1 MINVL
6 LAEKNINDGKEI
18 INKLLIKNPNIRL
31 CGIATTLDELLSITN
46 RNHIDI
52 ILFNLKL
59 SDYKKIQTNKLLNK
73 KRFNNSIILFL
84 DNYPNNNTINSSYLL
99 DYIIKET
106 HIEKITKKINFLLLS
121 KELLLEENLSFQKK
135 EDSKI
140 KNKINKELKYL
151 SFNFNHCGTK
161 YIMESIYILYKLKD
175 YYDDNLEKDIY
186 PIVAKKYGKTI
197 HNIKMDIIYA
207 TNIMYCEAKE
217 EKLMKYLKIYEP
229 YKPGPKRIITTILG
243 KI

>member
-46 RNHIDI
+46 RSHIDI

-84 DNYPNNNTINSSYLL
+84 DNYPNNNTINSS
-99 DYIIKET
+99 
-106 HIEKITKKINFLLLS
+106 
-121 KELLLEENLSFQKK
+121 
-135 EDSKI
+135 
-140 KNKINKELKYL
+140 
-151 SFNFNHCGTK
+151 
-161 YIMESIYILYKLKD
+161 
-175 YYDDNLEKDIY
+175 
-186 PIVAKKYGKTI
+186 
-197 HNIKMDIIYA
+197 
-207 TNIMYCEAKE
+207 
-217 EKLMKYLKIYEP
+217 
-229 YKPGPKRIITTILG
+229 
-243 KI
+243 